1 MYQNLFI
8 HLSVNEHLGCFHLP
22 AIVNSTA
29 MNFGVAVVQL
39 LSYGQLF
46 TNPWTSALQASLSFT
61 VSQSLLKLMLSQWCH
76 PNISSLVAPFFSCP
90 WSFQASGSFPMSQ
103 LFASGSQSIGA
114 SALASV
120 LPVNILDWFPL
131 WLTGLISLQSKG
143 LSRVFSNTTVQKHQF
158 FKAPP
163 CFWYNSHLYMTT
175 GKNHSFG
182 YMNLCWQSG
191 CLCFLIHCLGL
202 S

>member
-8 HLSVNEHLGCFHLP
+8 HSSVNEHLGCFLVL

-29 MNFGVAVVQL
+29 MNIGVAIVQL
-39 LSYGQLF
+39 LSCVHLF

-61 VSQSLLKLMLSQWCH
+61 ISQSLLKLMLSQWCH
-76 PNISSLVAPFFSCP
+76 PSISSLVTPFFSCRQ
-90 WSFQASGSFPMSQ
+90 SFPASGSFPVTQ
-103 LFASGSQSIGA
+103 LFASGSESIGA
-114 SALASV
+114 SASGSV
-120 LPVNILDWFPL
+120 LPMNIWGWFPL
-131 WLTGLISLQSKG
+131 GLTGLILQSKG
-143 LSRVFSNTTVQKHQF
+143 LSRVFSNTPVQKHQF

-163 CFWYNSHLYMTT
+163 CFWSNSHILYMTT
-175 GKNHSFG
+175 GKNNSLG

-191 CLCFLIHCLGL
+191 CLCFLIYCLGL